1 MRAKIILSLI
11 ICPALGLASGLSVA
25 APLDEAGTCK
35 AYRLVDD
42 ATGTVIRGPEDIAI
56 DRASGVVYVSAY
68 DRRAVA
74 HEKAAGG
81 PVTTVGGIYRFRLPR
96 GLPEGG
102 SIPVTDLTGSF
113 RETHDFR
120 PHGFH
125 FRPGNPARLHVINRV
140 YETKKGKPVIN
151 PAIERFRLEGG
162 ALVHEA
168 TIRPG
173 PGEPIMCSPN
183 DLWTKADG
191 TFYVS
196 NDHGTCTGFGSVWE
210 ETFAL
215 RHAYL
220 LYYDGQTFRKV
231 VEKLAFANGVTG
243 RRDATTGE
251 TQIIVSETRRKRLRV
266 YDEADLLASGLPG
279 SGKAKPRHTIKLR
292 GSPDNLG
299 WAGDTDGDGDL
310 LVATIPNIIGM
321 ATYMRGLFGKKKTGS
336 RTQRVPW
343 GTEGKPG
350 KPEIVFEDKGSM
362 ISGATVMAGAGGL
375 YFIGAAFDNN
385 IAICAESSG
394 Q

>member
-1 MRAKIILSLI
+1 MRTGIIFSLI
-11 ICPALGLASGLSVA
+11 ICPALAVVSGLSVA

-35 AYRLVDD
+35 AYTLVDD
-42 ATGTVIRGPEDIAI
+42 ATGAVVLGPEDIAI
-56 DRASGVVYVSAY
+56 DRAAGVVYVSAY
-68 DRRAVA
+68 DRRAVE

-81 PVTTVGGIYRFRLPR
+81 PVTTVGGIYRFALPQT
-96 GLPEGG
+96 LPEGG
-102 SIPVTDLTGSF
+102 SIPVTDLTSGF
-113 RETHDFR
+113 RESHDFR

-125 FRPGNPARLHVINRV
+125 FRPGNPARLHVVNRV
-140 YETKKGKPVIN
+140 YEMKKGKPVIN

-173 PGEPIMCSPN
+173 ADEPLMCSPN

-220 LYYDGQTFRKV
+220 LYYDGAKFRKV
-231 VEKLAFANGVTG
+231 AEKLAFANGVTG
-243 RRDATTGE
+243 RENANGE

-266 YDEADLLASGLPG
+266 FDEADLLSG
-279 SGKAKPRHTIKLR
+279 SGKAKPRHTIKLK
-292 GSPDNLG
+292 GSPDNLD
-299 WAGDTDGDGDL
+299 WNENGDL

-343 GTEGKPG
+343 GVDGMPGKPG
-350 KPEIVFEDKGSM
+350 RPEIVFEDNGSM

-375 YFIGAAFDNN
+375 YFIGAAFDDN

-394 Q
+394 R

>member
-1 MRAKIILSLI
+1 MLSLI
-11 ICPALGLASGLSVA
+11 LCSALGVVSGWSVA
-25 APLDEAGTCK
+25 APLDEAGTCR
-35 AYRLVDD
+35 AYTLVDD
-42 ATGTVIRGPEDIAI
+42 ATGRVIRGPEDIAI

-68 DRRAVA
+68 DRRAVE

-81 PVTTVGGIYRFRLPR
+81 PVTTVGGIYRFALPR
-96 GLPEGG
+96 GLPDGG
-102 SIPVTDLTGSF
+102 SIAVTDLTSGF

-125 FRPGNPARLHVINRV
+125 FRPGDPARLHVVNRV
-140 YETKKGKPVIN
+140 YEMKKGKPVIN
-151 PAIERFRLEGG
+151 PAIERFRIEGG

-173 PGEPIMCSPN
+173 ANEPVMCSPN

-196 NDHGTCTGFGSVWE
+196 NDHGACTGFGSVWE

-220 LYYDGQTFRKV
+220 LYYDGSSFRKV
-231 VEKLAFANGVTG
+231 AEKLAFANGVTG
-243 RRDATTGE
+243 RENANGE
-251 TQIIVSETRRKRLRV
+251 IQIIVSETRGKRLRV
-266 YDEADLLASGLPG
+266 FDEADLLATGEPG
-279 SGKAKPRHTIKLR
+279 SGKVKPRHTIKLK
-292 GSPDNLG
+292 GSPDNLDWDRG
-299 WAGDTDGDGDL
+299 EAGDGDL

-336 RTQRVPW
+336 RIQRIPW
-343 GTEGKPG
+343 GADGKPG
-350 KPEIVFEDKGSM
+350 APEIVFEDNGSM

-375 YFIGAAFDNN
+375 YFIGAAFDDN
-385 IAICAESSG
+385 IAICAESSS